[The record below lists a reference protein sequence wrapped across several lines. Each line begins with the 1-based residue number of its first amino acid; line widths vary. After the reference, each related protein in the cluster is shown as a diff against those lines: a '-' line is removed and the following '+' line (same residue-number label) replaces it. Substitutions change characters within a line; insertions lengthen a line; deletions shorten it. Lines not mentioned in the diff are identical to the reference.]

1 MIVLETERLILRHAT
16 VDDAPFMFQLLND
29 PSWIKFIGDRN
40 IKTIEDAKNYTQ
52 KNIIQSY
59 EKNGFGLFLTELKK
73 DNTPIGL
80 CGLVNRPQI
89 EDIDI
94 GFAFMPNFKGK
105 GYGYESA
112 SAVME
117 YARKEVGLKK
127 IAAITVKENI
137 RSIALI
143 EKLGLHHEKTFAFDG
158 GSDIV
163 ELYVTE

>member
-16 VDDAPFMFQLLND
+16 LDDAPFMFQLLND

-40 IKTIEDAKNYTQ
+40 IKTIVDAKNYTE

-80 CGLVNRPQI
+80 CGLVNRSQI

-112 SAVME
+112 AAVME
-117 YARKEVGLKK
+117 YARKKIGLKK
-127 IAAITVKENI
+127 IVAITVKENVH
-137 RSIALI
+137 SIALI
-143 EKLGLHHEKTFAFDG
+143 KKLGLHYEKTFAFDG
-158 GSDIV
+158 SSDIV
-163 ELYVTE
+163 ELYVTQ